1 MAVIRVETETGEI
14 NPPEEH
20 FYIMNLGVI
29 PAMRDQNALSR
40 TERDVLLELCE
51 HLEYRTNMIA
61 VRGRPMTVA
70 ELAQIMHMDAAN
82 TSRYMKNLVRKNV
95 VGRWEHGQ
103 VQAYFL
109 NPTIA
114 RKGDVPET
122 FYDLFDEKAHEKTVP
137 GSKRVLVRHRSTSL
151 LVMP

>member
-1 MAVIRVETETGEI
+1 MAVIRVDTETGQL

-29 PAMRDQNALSR
+29 PAMREHNALSR
-40 TERDVLLELCE
+40 AERDVLLELCE

-95 VGRWEHGQ
+95 IGRWEHGRT
-103 VQAYFL
+103 QAYFL
-109 NPTIA
+109 NPAIA
-114 RKGDVPET
+114 RKGEVPET
-122 FYDLFDEKAHEKTVP
+122 FYDLFEEQAREKTVP
-137 GSKRVLVRHRSTSL
+137 GARRLRVQHRTTSI
-151 LVMP
+151 VVAP

>member
-1 MAVIRVETETGEI
+1 MAIVRVDTTTGEL
-14 NPPEEH
+14 NPAEEH

-29 PAMRDQNALSR
+29 PAMRDQNVLSR

-61 VRGRPMTVA
+61 VRGRPMTA
-70 ELAQIMHMDAAN
+70 TELAKIMDMDTAN
-82 TSRYMKNLVRKNV
+82 MSRYMKNLLRKNV
-95 VGRWEHGQ
+95 LGRWEHGHTM
-103 VQAYFL
+103 AYFL

-122 FYDLFDEKAHEKTVP
+122 FYTLFEEKAQKKSLP
-137 GSKRVLVRHRSTSL
+137 GSRRLLVKHQRTSL